1 MRVQLANSIE
11 ILNKITKNN
20 SMKILLVKEDRYLL
34 NDVFKHLKS
43 EDSLQ
48 FLSSW
53 LRLQVI
59 LPVGVILLRLQKI
72 EKGYLVSVL

>member
-20 SMKILLVKEDRYLL
+20 SKKILLAKEDRYLL

-48 FLSSW
+48 ILSSW

-59 LPVGVILLRLQKI
+59 LPFFSNL
-72 EKGYLVSVL
+72 